1 MKLSIVG
8 KASVFILTHIHDYN
22 NKYNC
27 GKEEKTLCSFIGNT
41 YIKNKDEPVTTR
53 NGWIIKIEGKTIPL
67 SHLGSNQELLILGS
81 NVDEITT
88 HVPIIICIA
97 HCVH

>member
-53 NGWIIKIEGKTIPL
+53 NGMIIKIEGKTIPL
-67 SHLGSNQELLILGS
+67 SHLGS